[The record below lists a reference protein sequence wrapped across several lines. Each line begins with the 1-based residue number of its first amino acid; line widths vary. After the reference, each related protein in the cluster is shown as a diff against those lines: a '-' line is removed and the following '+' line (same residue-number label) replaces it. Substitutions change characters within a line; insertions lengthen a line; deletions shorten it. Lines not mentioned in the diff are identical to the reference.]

1 MNRTTAALAAAT
13 ILLTMSACAAPI
25 GHPAQNTPTPV
36 STAAQPSN
44 PPQAAPPAPVPFDK
58 INPCQLLTTDQQNTL
73 DVFEISSNPLYE
85 TGGSR
90 CGWGSNSTAVDGT
103 WIARLAFDQPF
114 PTTLDSPAPVQHLQI
129 ESYPALEGSSSASTP
144 DVSCVQV
151 INIAPNQTLLISYAI
166 SGTIAGLNHQKA
178 CENATQFSTM
188 VIDNLRALTGH

>member
-13 ILLTMSACAAPI
+13 ILLTMSACAAPT
-25 GHPAQNTPTPV
+25 GHPIQNNPTATSIP
-36 STAAQPSN
+36 AQPSD
-44 PPQAAPPAPVPFDK
+44 PPQAAQPAHVPFDK

-73 DVFEISSNPLYE
+73 DVFKVPSDPLYE

-90 CGWGSNSTAVDGT
+90 CGWGSNSTAVNGV

-114 PTTLDSPAPVQHLQI
+114 PTTLDSPAPVQRVQI
-129 ESYPALEGSSSASTP
+129 DSYPVLEGSNSASTP
-144 DVSCVQV
+144 DASCVQV
-151 INIAPNQTLLISYAI
+151 INIAPNQTLLISYDLY
-166 SGTIAGLNHQKA
+166 GTIAGLNHRKA